1 MLQYAEKLGKY
12 VADESIPDL
21 RVWTSEL
28 IRTKQTAE
36 HIQAPKENWKA
47 LNEIDA
53 VCNLIIIF
61 MILILATLE
70 SSSLLNQEE
79 VHVCLKLFKIL

>member
-1 MLQYAEKLGKY
+1 MARY
-12 VADESIPDL
+12 VEEENIPDL

-36 HIQAPKENWKA
+36 FIDAPKENWKA

-53 VCNLIIIF
+53 VSQNF
-61 MILILATLE
+61 D
-70 SSSLLNQEE
+70 
-79 VHVCLKLFKIL
+79 LFKYVKI